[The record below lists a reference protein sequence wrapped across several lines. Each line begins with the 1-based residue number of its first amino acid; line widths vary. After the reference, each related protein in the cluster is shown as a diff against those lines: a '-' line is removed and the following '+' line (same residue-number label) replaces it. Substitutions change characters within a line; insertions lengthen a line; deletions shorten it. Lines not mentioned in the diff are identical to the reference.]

1 MQTLLC
7 LDKHN
12 LIIHLSAG
20 ITAALSILSHLGQ
33 LYSFVSSVRLEVSVL
48 WSGGLTLTWERAV
61 ARAGGETERLLE
73 VAGYQVELFSGR
85 GEAGAELNY

>member
-1 MQTLLC
+1 M
-7 LDKHN
+7 
-12 LIIHLSAG
+12 
-20 ITAALSILSHLGQ
+20 
-33 LYSFVSSVRLEVSVL
+33 RLEVSVL